1 LPLAG
6 ASPKDW
12 RVTSGDRFAWE
23 AYTLPD
29 AQASFAAGAVVI
41 DVGCGNGKEL
51 KQLVE
56 HGCVA
61 VGLDVDARALA
72 DCRRANLPVVLAP
85 AEHMPLQTQAFDGVI
100 CNVAIPY
107 TDESRVMQEIGRILK
122 RGARGYLCY
131 HGFGYFLRYVVAG
144 PSFRMRFYGVR
155 SVLNTCYYRLTG
167 SRLSG
172 FWGDTLYQTHGRLL
186 HYYRRDSLRLLQS
199 RTGKRFLGLPVFI
212 YHLVERV

>member
-1 LPLAG
+1 LAD

-12 RVTSGDRFAWE
+12 RVTSRDRFAWE

-29 AQASFAAGAVVI
+29 AQASFAPGAVVI

-51 KQLVE
+51 KQLAE

-61 VGLDVDARALA
+61 IGLDVDASALA
-72 DCRRANLPVVLAP
+72 DCRRADLSVVLAP
-85 AEHMPLQTQAFDGVI
+85 AEHMPLRAQAFDGLI

-107 TDESRVMQEIGRILK
+107 TDESQVMREIGRILK
-122 RGARGYLCY
+122 PGARGYLCY
-131 HGFGYFLRYVVAG
+131 HGFGYFLRYVVTG

-155 SVLNTCYYRLTG
+155 SVLNTWFYRLTG

-172 FWGDTLYQTHGRLL
+172 FWGDTLYQTRARLL
-186 HYYRRDSLRLLQS
+186 KYYRRNGLKLVQS
-199 RTGKRFLGLPVFI
+199 RTGKKFLGFPVFI